1 MNYMAEAMLKGKIII
16 CSLAEKNDVPEPELR
31 REMHQALEQIWGQAA
46 ECEELRRLFPEGKP
60 SLEMFI
66 IRIAELFQ

>member
-1 MNYMAEAMLKGKIII
+1 MTEEILKGKIII
-16 CSLAEKNDVPEPELR
+16 FSLAEKKCVPEIELR
-31 REMHQALEQIWGQAA
+31 REMNQALEQIWGQAA

-66 IRIAELFQ
+66 VRIAERYQ